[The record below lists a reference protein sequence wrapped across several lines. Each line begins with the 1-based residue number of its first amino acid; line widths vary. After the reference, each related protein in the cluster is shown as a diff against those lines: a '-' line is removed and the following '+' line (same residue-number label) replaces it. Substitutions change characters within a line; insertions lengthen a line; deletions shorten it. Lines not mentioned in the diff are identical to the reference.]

1 MQSSK
6 EGSSSGFQD
15 DESPASL
22 SHPAADAPP
31 PPPPHCCPAPPKPQ
45 QDPASSSSPLGGQTK
60 GGIVHDGTHALTEA
74 PSLSR
79 AASEDCVRENSPR
92 YTKRGSVLLPSGF
105 EIPGAWS
112 MAGVGTCIQV
122 KHRTY
127 GIHIAFDLG
136 TSAGEVSGVDIL
148 LIWAKGWFL
157 MVTSVA

>member
-45 QDPASSSSPLGGQTK
+45 QDPASSSPLGGQTK